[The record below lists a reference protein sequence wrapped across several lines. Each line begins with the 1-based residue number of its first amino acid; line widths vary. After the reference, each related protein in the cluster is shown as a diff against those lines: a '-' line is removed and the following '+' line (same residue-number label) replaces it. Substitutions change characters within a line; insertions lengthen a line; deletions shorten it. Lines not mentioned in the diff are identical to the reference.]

1 MKKIIPVILFLI
13 FISINNYVIAQSGVF
28 TKDASSGCMVWNDIN
43 PEFTITWSGKCND
56 GYADGEGTLT
66 WFEGKNIIASYT
78 GRMQKGYVTGKGKY
92 IYEGWGSAEGNFV
105 NGTLQ
110 GQGKMLMLN
119 GGKLEGNFVDGEML
133 DLDAKY
139 LSLLKKID
147 LGIEDKEEIYRGPGN
162 LFYYAL
168 APENV
173 KAVLVLMPS
182 TGEGAENVVSCNKKL
197 MQQCY
202 DNNILSVV
210 LSTNYNKGLEL
221 DTTAMN
227 FLNTSFTDILARYN
241 APADKFILSGLS
253 LGGENAI
260 QYTEISRSGKLYT
273 SVKPL
278 AVIGVDPPV
287 DMANLYDRAKEEI
300 ALYTRDSANLTDSK
314 KAALNEDYFLIDY
327 FDKLYGGSPKEVPKR
342 YVEGSQYSLNHPD
355 GGNAKY
361 LIDVPIRIYT
371 DPDISW
377 QMKNKSR
384 DYYHMNC
391 VDQSAMINFLQ
402 MNGNNHAE
410 FIPAL
415 GKGYRLDGT
424 RHPHSWSIVDADE
437 CVNWIINLIQ

>member
-1 MKKIIPVILFLI
+1 MKKIIPVLLLLIL
-13 FISINNYVIAQSGVF
+13 ISFESFAQINGQFVKD
-28 TKDASSGCMVWNDIN
+28 TKSGCMVWNDIS
-43 PEFTITWSGKCND
+43 PEMTVTWSGGCKD
-56 GYADGEGTLT
+56 KYADGEGTLT
-66 WFEGKNIIASYT
+66 WFENKNIIASYT
-78 GRMQKGYVTGKGKY
+78 GQMQKGYVTGKGKY
-92 IYEGWGSAEGNFV
+92 VYEGWGSSEGNFV

-119 GGKLEGNFVDGEML
+119 GGKLEGNFRNGELL
-133 DLDAKY
+133 DLDEPY
-139 LSLLKKID
+139 LNKLTKID
-147 LGIEDKEEIYRGPGN
+147 LGIEDTHEMYRGAGT
-162 LFYYAL
+162 LYYYAL
-168 APENV
+168 APQIV

-182 TGEGAENVVSCNKKL
+182 TGEGTENVISCNKKL

-210 LSTNYNKGLEL
+210 LSTNYNKGLES
-221 DTTAMN
+221 DTAAMN
-227 FLNTSFTDILARYN
+227 FLNNSFTDIIARYK

-260 QYTEISRSGKLYT
+260 QYTEISRIGKLDT

-287 DMANLYDRAKEEI
+287 DMATLYHNAKDEI
-300 ALYTRDSANLTDSK
+300 ALYTKDSVALSDSK
-314 KAALNEDYFLIDY
+314 KAAINEDYFLIDY
-327 FDKLYGGSPKEVPKR
+327 FHKLYGGSPEEFPQK
-342 YVEGSQYSLNHPD
+342 YVEASQYSHSESD

-361 LIDVPIRIYT
+361 LIDTPIRIYT
-371 DPDISW
+371 DPDIVW

-384 DYYHMNC
+384 DFYHMNC
-391 VDQSAMINFLQ
+391 TNQSAMINFLII
-402 MNGNNHAE
+402 NGNTRAE

-437 CVNWIINLIQ
+437 CVSWIKKLIN